1 VNPQALELMR
11 VLSASRREVFW
22 KLRVYNSLPYLF
34 SALKI
39 AASTA
44 VIGAIVGEWIGSNEG
59 IGALIIQATYAFD
72 TPLLYATI
80 IVGST
85 FSACFFLIISAIE
98 RLVVR
103 WDTSA
108 H

>member
-1 VNPQALELMR
+1 
-11 VLSASRREVFW
+11 VLSATRWEVFW
-22 KLRVYNSLPYLF
+22 SLRLPRALPMLF
-34 SALKI
+34 SSLRI
-39 AASTA
+39 ASATA

-85 FSACFFLIISAIE
+85 FSACFFFIISAIE
-98 RLVVR
+98 RFVIR
-103 WDTSA
+103 WDSSA